1 MATIKTFED
10 LEVWKKARDF
20 ARKIYAVSSV
30 GDFVKDFALKDQIR
44 SSSGSIMDNIAE
56 GFERG
61 GRKEFVQFL
70 AYAKGSAGES
80 RSQLYRAFD
89 LQYVE
94 ERKFAE
100 LQKEAIEIS
109 KMLSGLISYLNNSS
123 IKGSKFLEP
132 LEVYGKS

>member
-30 GDFVKDFALKDQIR
+30 GDFVKD
-44 SSSGSIMDNIAE
+44 
-56 GFERG
+56 FERG